1 MGAGF
6 RPEIRARV
14 QYARQRR
21 KARGKSVQR
30 RDGRG
35 GRGLLQAY
43 AQAAA
48 DSGVSV
54 AQFKASLHRAR
65 VRFREILLEE
75 VADTVE
81 GDAEGEVMNLLRI
94 LSA

>member
-1 MGAGF
+1 M
-6 RPEIRARV
+6 
-14 QYARQRR
+14 
-21 KARGKSVQR
+21 
-30 RDGRG
+30 
-35 GRGLLQAY
+35 
-43 AQAAA
+43 
-48 DSGVSV
+48 